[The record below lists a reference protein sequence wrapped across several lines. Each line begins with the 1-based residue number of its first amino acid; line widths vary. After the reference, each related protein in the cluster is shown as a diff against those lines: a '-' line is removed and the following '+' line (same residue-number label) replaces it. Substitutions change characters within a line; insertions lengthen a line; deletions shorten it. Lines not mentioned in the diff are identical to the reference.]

1 MTFRIGSRTIKRGIL
16 WLNGYRVPLGVIAHV
31 HAFRT

>member
-1 MTFRIGSRTIKRGIL
+1 MFRIDSRTKKRGIL
-16 WLNGYRVPLGVIAHV
+16 WLNGYRVPLGVIVYV